1 MFNQPIWGNRF
12 LKFDKK
18 CIFSRTMILAN
29 KLFLKDVLDID
40 GKFKITI
47 YDDLQN
53 KTKYFSD
60 LSIIRKRLQRYK
72 NIYLNNTDTVIHM
85 DLCDAT
91 FHSKSKLYY
100 IQLKQQ
106 QELRPI
112 SYQSWRNEFPD
123 FEFQIFY
130 KNKIKNIYMWQK

>member
-1 MFNQPIWGNRF
+1 MGNRF
-12 LKFDKK
+12 LKFDLK
-18 CIFSRTMILAN
+18 CHFSRTMISAN
-29 KLFLKDVLDID
+29 KMFLKDVLDID
-40 GKFKITI
+40 GKFKTTI

-53 KTKYFSD
+53 KTKYFSH
-60 LSIIRKRLQRYK
+60 LSMLRESLQCYK

-106 QELRPI
+106 KELRPI
-112 SYQSWRNEFPD
+112 SYQSW
-123 FEFQIFY
+123 
-130 KNKIKNIYMWQK
+130 